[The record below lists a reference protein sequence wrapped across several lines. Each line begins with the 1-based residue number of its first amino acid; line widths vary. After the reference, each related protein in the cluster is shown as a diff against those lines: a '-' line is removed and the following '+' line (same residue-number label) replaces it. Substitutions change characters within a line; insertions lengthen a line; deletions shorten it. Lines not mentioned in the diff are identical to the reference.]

1 MLGDGC
7 EGAVEGGEGSSLEEA
22 EGFHGCEL
30 MWFWC
35 DVVALSLMI
44 RTRSHASGV

>member
-7 EGAVEGGEGSSLEEA
+7 EGAVEGGEGSLEEA
-22 EGFHGCEL
+22 EGFHDGDV

-35 DVVALSLMI
+35 DVVALSSVV
-44 RTRSHASGV
+44 RTRGHASGI